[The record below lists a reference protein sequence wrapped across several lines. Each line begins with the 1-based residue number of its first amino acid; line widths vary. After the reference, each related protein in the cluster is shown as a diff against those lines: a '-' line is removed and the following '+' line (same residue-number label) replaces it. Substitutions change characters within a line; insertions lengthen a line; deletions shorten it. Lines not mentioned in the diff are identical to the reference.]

1 MDGISLD
8 IPRLKL
14 HKWGHNPIY
23 KYPIITP
30 QLMLMLAAP
39 GPRLL
44 PPLARAKHCVCG
56 LIFDPRGHASVPWT
70 LLKVHRCQPKQSQ
83 LADLRKN
90 LGFYQLKDDV
100 ILIWSQS
107 LNGIGV
113 QRRLSWAVLCAS
125 WTPNSVLYCA
135 RKSLKSDGGSTF
147 TFLV

>member
-8 IPRLKL
+8 IPRLNP

-30 QLMLMLAAP
+30 QLNVDA
-39 GPRLL
+39 
-44 PPLARAKHCVCG
+44 
-56 LIFDPRGHASVPWT
+56 
-70 LLKVHRCQPKQSQ
+70 CQPKQSQ

-113 QRRLSWAVLCAS
+113 QRRLSWAVL
-125 WTPNSVLYCA
+125 
-135 RKSLKSDGGSTF
+135 
-147 TFLV
+147 